1 MMLLVGDIHGCYEEF
16 QALLDKAGLGDH
28 DPIIALGD
36 IVDRGPASPQVMTFF
51 QQHPQAQSL
60 MGNHERKHVRH
71 QRGELR
77 LASSQQ
83 ITIAQFAEQGLDYAA
98 AVRDMAA
105 FPLYLELANAILVHG
120 YLEPD
125 IPLAQQRA
133 TVLAG
138 TMSGEAYL
146 QQHYDRAWYELYR
159 GEKPVIVGHRNYTRT
174 AAPFVYQER
183 VYGLDTSV
191 YAGKALSGLLLPDF
205 RLISVPARA
214 RHWQIVRRDYG
225 HVLRKAPAA
234 RVLPPEA
241 RSWPRLQMW
250 LAQARLS
257 PAPTPE
263 QQAELARVDQIVA
276 QAQAALAQLPGS
288 LTAQFDQISEALYA
302 RVPQY
307 DTLPRR
313 EQGKL
318 FDEMV
323 RHYPSPWRQ
332 MLHRLRQGQL
342 ATDILA
348 DTLRSP
354 AGVVTAWRYLN
365 PASEE

>member
-1 MMLLVGDIHGCYEEF
+1 M
-16 QALLDKAGLGDH
+16 
-28 DPIIALGD
+28 
-36 IVDRGPASPQVMTFF
+36 
-51 QQHPQAQSL
+51 
-60 MGNHERKHVRH
+60 
-71 QRGELR
+71 
-77 LASSQQ
+77 
-83 ITIAQFAEQGLDYAA
+83 
-98 AVRDMAA
+98 
-105 FPLYLELANAILVHG
+105 
-120 YLEPD
+120 
-125 IPLAQQRA
+125 
-133 TVLAG
+133 
-138 TMSGEAYL
+138 
-146 QQHYDRAWYELYR
+146 
-159 GEKPVIVGHRNYTRT
+159 
-174 AAPFVYQER
+174 
-183 VYGLDTSV
+183 
-191 YAGKALSGLLLPDF
+191 
-205 RLISVPARA
+205 
-214 RHWQIVRRDYG
+214 
-225 HVLRKAPAA
+225 
-234 RVLPPEA
+234 
-241 RSWPRLQMW
+241 
-250 LAQARLS
+250 
-257 PAPTPE
+257 
-263 QQAELARVDQIVA
+263 A